1 MHAPDPNAPDDGDC
15 ELDALMQDKLET
27 HCRQQLSAL
36 VDGALP
42 PDEARFLL
50 RRLQHDD
57 ALAGR
62 WERWQVYGE
71 CMRGG
76 VSQLLPADFSQ
87 RVCAVLEAERVR
99 ELPVAAARGV
109 RPVWTRWAGGALAA
123 SVAMAALVAVQR
135 DLQGAGSQ
143 AQQVASSTPVA
154 APATAV
160 ADAVTNAE
168 NAIQASPGAADTAAQ
183 SGAAAAGA
191 LLLAARDLPR
201 RNASRTAAVRPAGS
215 TVATPAASAP
225 TQPALQQASLREAVA
240 ATAVD
245 AEASVQAGRDPFGM
259 EVSVVDPRPWP
270 RAVLPGV
277 APGGFNVGYGGAQ
290 SEAGTFEYFEP
301 RLPADDGQARLPP
314 AADAER

>member
-50 RRLQHDD
+50 RRLQHDG

-87 RVCAVLEAERVR
+87 RVCAALEAEDARAVPMAAVR
-99 ELPVAAARGV
+99 GAR
-109 RPVWTRWAGGALAA
+109 PMWTRWAGGAALAA
-123 SVAMAALVAVQR
+123 SVAMAAFVVVQR
-135 DLQGAGSQ
+135 DPQAAASGAV
-143 AQQVASSTPVA
+143 QVASSV
-154 APATAV
+154 PATAP
-160 ADAVTNAE
+160 DAG
-168 NAIQASPGAADTAAQ
+168 ASSVRTAGGVPAPTAGETALQ
-183 SGAAAAGA
+183 SGATAGTV
-191 LLLAARDLPR
+191 LLAARELPR
-201 RNASRTAAVRPAGS
+201 RTATRTTAAVRPVQSAAVQRPVETLLPAYPQQAAMQ
-215 TVATPAASAP
+215 TVAVSDAGVGASP
-225 TQPALQQASLREAVA
+225 QS
-240 ATAVD
+240 
-245 AEASVQAGRDPFGM
+245 GRDPFGM
-259 EVSVVDPRPWP
+259 DMPADPRPWP

-277 APGGFNVGYGGAQ
+277 GQGGFSVGYGAPSSDAGA
-290 SEAGTFEYFEP
+290 FEYFEP
-301 RLPADDGQARLPP
+301 TLPAERAQPV
-314 AADAER
+314 AAPSAEGDR